1 LCVCVLTP
9 LSTIFQ
15 LYHSLEIHNVFSILI
30 LLVKQF
36 GFCIANL
43 LNKGK
48 KQRKF
53 KEGGENVFCV
63 HYHIFIEMAFVHLK
77 LNTCNWLLIFVCV
90 CFNATFNNISAISQF
105 SGGRSR
111 STRREPPKIIWIL
124 CETNHQT
131 TASTSFNLQR
141 KAK

>member
-1 LCVCVLTP
+1 MVGGSLRVLRLLPP
-9 LSTIFQ
+9 LNCDIAEILLKVALKHTHTKINNQ
-15 LYHSLEIHNVFSILI
+15 LHVLSFKCKSEYVEWNIMLSEIVNEIEWTYNALTKWICFILEIHNVFSILI

-63 HYHIFIEMAFVHLK
+63 HYHIFIEMAFVDNSK
-77 LNTCNWLLIFVCV
+77 QDG
-90 CFNATFNNISAISQF
+90 A
-105 SGGRSR
+105 R
-111 STRREPPKIIWIL
+111 
-124 CETNHQT
+124 
-131 TASTSFNLQR
+131 
-141 KAK
+141 